1 MLEKQD
7 KKEIEKIVR
16 NVFSEGVEKLINPQ
30 FDGVNKKIDGLE
42 DRVGGLED
50 RVGDLEDKVDGMDRK
65 LDVVIR
71 VQDKHS
77 IKIGKM

>member
-42 DRVGGLED
+42 DRVG
-50 RVGDLEDKVDGMDRK
+50 DLEDKVDGMDRK